1 MQINCDY
8 RHWRSQPHRSLFSN
22 SAYIIIMLNNPDH
35 SVINSMKFHHVGVG
49 TTSFE
54 EAIAVYQKLGYQLI
68 CSMDDDVLD
77 LRVAFLQKDGSPF
90 LEIIAP
96 LGPDGPLKSFLNRRI
111 FPSPYHTCYA
121 TDNIH
126 EAGACLQ
133 ELGFFP
139 LGEPKPSRALNGAL
153 FAFHYHNATGL
164 IELAESPT
172 IWMQDIEQIAQA
184 L

>member
-1 MQINCDY
+1 
-8 RHWRSQPHRSLFSN
+8 
-22 SAYIIIMLNNPDH
+22 MLNSPNH